1 MILVL
6 GEDLFFFSSRRR
18 HTRCSRD
25 WSSDVC
31 SSDLVV
37 GLTDSPDFPTNNPF
51 QSALSNT
58 SGNAFLT
65 RIDTTQLQD
74 ASLIYSTYLGGNGAN
89 AGVVLGYG
97 DEGFGVAADSSGN
110 AYVVGTTTSTD
121 STFTTSA
128 TAYQSA
134 PPANTAVS
142 VFVSR
147 IDTTQVGPA
156 SLIYSTYLAG
166 SIADLGFA
174 IALGPNNVAY
184 VTGTTSSTDYPFPG
198 ATTGAFDTS
207 GSGNGKAFITLVDT
221 TQSGLS
227 SVPYSTYLGG
237 TGGPY
242 GGRYR
247 YAIKAEASGNTYV
260 AGTRFSTRLARA
272 GKIRRAHVRN

>member
-1 MILVL
+1 MVAGDLVNTVGRIESEGALGQLVL

-89 AGVVLGYG
+89 AAFLGYG

-134 PPANTAVS
+134 PPANTAAS

-147 IDTTQVGPA
+147 IATTQVGPA

-166 SIADLGFA
+166 SIEDLGFA

-198 ATTGAFDTS
+198 ATTRS
-207 GSGNGKAFITLVDT
+207 EERRVGKECR
-221 TQSGLS
+221 SRWS
-227 SVPYSTYLGG
+227 PY
-237 TGGPY
+237 
-242 GGRYR
+242 
-247 YAIKAEASGNTYV
+247 
-260 AGTRFSTRLARA
+260 
-272 GKIRRAHVRN
+272 H